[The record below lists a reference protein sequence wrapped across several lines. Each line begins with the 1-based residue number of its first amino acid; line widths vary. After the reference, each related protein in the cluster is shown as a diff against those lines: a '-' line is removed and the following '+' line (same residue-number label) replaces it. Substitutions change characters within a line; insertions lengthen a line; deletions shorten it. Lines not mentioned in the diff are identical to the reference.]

1 MKRVWPWLLLLAL
14 WALVYWRSGLGMD
27 QARWYVL
34 ALLLVVITETD
45 MRAKLIPDRVTY
57 PGTVLGLGLNALGG
71 MEALGMAAAG
81 AAVGFVVLEGFRR
94 LMGRLATMEVMGMG
108 DSKLLMMCGAF
119 LGPTLVMWSLLPG
132 VVIGLVFGTIY
143 TKLAKSPHFPFGPSL
158 GLGALVTALFPKA
171 VSEGVMAF
179 PEKMQTM
186 GTGARMT
193 ILLGSIIAL
202 VLLMRRIRR
211 RAAEYTEAIEK
222 DYENNADS

>member
-1 MKRVWPWLLLLAL
+1 M
-14 WALVYWRSGLGMD
+14 
-27 QARWYVL
+27 
-34 ALLLVVITETD
+34 
-45 MRAKLIPDRVTY
+45 
-57 PGTVLGLGLNALGG
+57 LGLGLNALGG

-119 LGPTLVMWSLLPG
+119 LGPTLVLWSLLPG
-132 VVIGLVFGTIY
+132 VVIGLIFGTIY

-202 VLLMRRIRR
+202 VLLIAVSSRSRCKRWTSSDDKLPIATPNIPVV
-211 RAAEYTEAIEK
+211 AAITPTRSVSLMKLSPQGPRVVSVRNTITSPEYIHR
-222 DYENNADS
+222 